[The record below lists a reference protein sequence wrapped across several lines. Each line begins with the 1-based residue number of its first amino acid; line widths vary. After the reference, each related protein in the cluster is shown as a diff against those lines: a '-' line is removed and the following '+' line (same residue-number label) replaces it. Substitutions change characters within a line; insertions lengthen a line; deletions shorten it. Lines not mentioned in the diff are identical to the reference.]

1 VLIFLLMIY
10 RKISIMDVG
19 GSAEQSKVIYTYV
32 KQLWGCIPLMRGRLL
47 DGDPLTSETRLTTG
61 VVLKCI
67 PATEKQSRGKHIPCV
82 VIDEACQSNGC
93 SERALRACIQGVAS
107 EKNPMIILLSTFHLP
122 TGLFQEYWDQADEK
136 GFKRYRWDCVLPGT
150 PIITGRGLLPVEQ
163 VRAGDKVLTE
173 AGRFRQ
179 VTQAWSK
186 QSEERVVTLSMLGH
200 HQGIRVTAGHRVLTY
215 IAGKPCWKEAGKL
228 LVGDVLWVPDIQ
240 TEGKSTK
247 SPDWYRFLGYW
258 LGDGCVVR
266 REDPRVYFT
275 FGDANAWF
283 VPDLTDLVKRLFGRK
298 VSIGSRPGV
307 IMCRFSHPVRETLRA
322 YYGPNGDKFFP
333 ADEMASLSKV
343 QAEALL
349 TGILRTD
356 GCSSGKVISFGSVS
370 PSLAQTVLLLLRK
383 LGAVASV
390 SHRKQT
396 TLEIEGRQVN
406 TRSWW
411 HIMVGGAS
419 ARMLDR
425 LAFHGN
431 MIIPKRTWTR
441 SKKVGGGFLLP
452 VTQVKIGGRAGLV
465 YDMSVEGEHSFSTP
479 WAVLHNCFDTME
491 KCARG
496 LETATPED
504 PYAKKFCL
512 GCFLTYP
519 HKVINETGASVAQK
533 MAGCQ
538 GKARLSSGWA
548 SFDSIVESRKNNL
561 GTNIFEV
568 EFANERPNY
577 AGSIYDS
584 ELVDA
589 ARVPA
594 EVLSGFT
601 AAAVGIDWGIETEN
615 SLCVTLGLRKLEYVY
630 LAEAVYWDHKLV
642 TDVAV
647 LLNTWRNALK
657 INFPVLADSS
667 HPFNNTELSQAG
679 FDVRPVI
686 FGTWKKVGIQNVSKY
701 LVFRRI
707 KINVALTRMIGQ
719 MKEYRKNETSGAIV
733 KKNDHGPDSLMSLL
747 LNFRFEDEFGPDIEQ
762 AAVLEEQTRKMA
774 ADQFVKPPY
783 SFAADGLKAP
793 TVMKPVAVPEDRG
806 RGNVLVF

>member
-1 VLIFLLMIY
+1 MPKTAKGELPLLQNVAQLDKLIQQKRSAGHPGSYGMPDLLFQQGYTQGRYAFSPEGELLETQPGEELFQGWLRTKLAQEETEEEYDARRYALLKKFVETLYIVKDADRIMVKTIPDQIRFIGDILFGKVSKAILWKPRGGGGSLSASVLIFLLMIY

-32 KQLWGCIPLMRGRLL
+32 KQLWNCIPLMRGRLL
-47 DGDPLTSETRLTTG
+47 DGEPLTSETRLTTG
-61 VVLKCI
+61 VILKCI

-107 EKNPMIILLSTFHLP
+107 EKNPIIILLSTFHLP

-136 GFKRYRWDCVLPGT
+136 GFKRYRWDC
-150 PIITGRGLLPVEQ
+150 
-163 VRAGDKVLTE
+163 
-173 AGRFRQ
+173 
-179 VTQAWSK
+179 
-186 QSEERVVTLSMLGH
+186 
-200 HQGIRVTAGHRVLTY
+200 
-215 IAGKPCWKEAGKL
+215 
-228 LVGDVLWVPDIQ
+228 
-240 TEGKSTK
+240 
-247 SPDWYRFLGYW
+247 
-258 LGDGCVVR
+258 
-266 REDPRVYFT
+266 
-275 FGDANAWF
+275 
-283 VPDLTDLVKRLFGRK
+283 
-298 VSIGSRPGV
+298 
-307 IMCRFSHPVRETLRA
+307 
-322 YYGPNGDKFFP
+322 
-333 ADEMASLSKV
+333 
-343 QAEALL
+343 
-349 TGILRTD
+349 
-356 GCSSGKVISFGSVS
+356 
-370 PSLAQTVLLLLRK
+370 
-383 LGAVASV
+383 
-390 SHRKQT
+390 
-396 TLEIEGRQVN
+396 
-406 TRSWW
+406 
-411 HIMVGGAS
+411 
-419 ARMLDR
+419 
-425 LAFHGN
+425 
-431 MIIPKRTWTR
+431 
-441 SKKVGGGFLLP
+441 
-452 VTQVKIGGRAGLV
+452 
-465 YDMSVEGEHSFSTP
+465 
-479 WAVLHNCFDTME
+479 FDTME
-491 KCARG
+491 KCTRG

-519 HKVINETGASVAQK
+519 HKVINEAGAEVSGK

-548 SFDSIVESRKNNL
+548 AFDSIVESRKNNL

-577 AGSIYDS
+577 AGSIYDA

-615 SLCVTLGLRKLEYVY
+615 SLCVTLGLRKLEYIY

-647 LLNTWRNALK
+647 LLNSWRNALK

-783 SFAADGLKAP
+783 SFKDDGLKAP
-793 TVMKPVAVPEDRG
+793 TVMTPPVVPGDKNRSG
-806 RGNVLVF
+806 VLVF